1 MLHSHKSHNANNRN
15 GPKINLNFH
24 YAKYFSFDF
33 RVKYESDMIL
43 AGLEGFVH

>member
-1 MLHSHKSHNANNRN
+1 MQKTKTKKNRN
-15 GPKINLNFH
+15 GLKVNLNFH